1 MDKLFEAVAERGHVC
16 VGLDTALEYVPEKER
31 RPSAAETVLEYN
43 KAVIDATID
52 IAACYK
58 LQIAYYEEMG
68 LAGLETYA
76 RTLEYLRRRG
86 ALAITDIKR
95 SDIADTASR
104 YARAHFGGDFEAD
117 FVTLN
122 PYLGMDS
129 IEPWLQ
135 WADKKGKG
143 AFVLMRTS
151 NKGRRDFECLIIK
164 GENPS
169 PRRLFDAVG
178 DKLSELAASRLGA
191 HGYGAFGAVVGA
203 DPQTE
208 EERKEAA
215 AIRAE
220 RSNLFFLIP
229 GYGAQGGAASDAAL
243 LLGEGN
249 GGVVNASRSILRAW
263 QGQHEQDGREADNAI
278 AAQAARAAAIEM
290 RDNILKAAGINELV
304 RELN

>member
-1 MDKLFEAVAERGHVC
+1 MYNMDKLFEAVAERGHVC
-16 VGLDTALEYVPEKER
+16 VGLDTAPKYVPEKEWR
-31 RPSAAETVLEYN
+31 SSSAETVLEYN
-43 KAVIDATID
+43 KAIIDATID

-68 LAGLETYA
+68 LEGMNAYA
-76 RTLEYLRRRG
+76 RTLKHLRGRG
-86 ALAITDIKR
+86 ALAIADIKR

-104 YARAHFGGDFEAD
+104 YAKAHFEGDFEAD

-135 WADKKGKG
+135 WADKKCKG

-151 NKGRRDFECLIIK
+151 NKGRRDFECLLIE
-164 GENPS
+164 GGS
-169 PRRLFDAVG
+169 PPLRLFDAVG
-178 DKLSELAASRLGA
+178 DKLSELAAARLGA

-203 DPQTE
+203 DPQSE

-215 AIRAE
+215 AIRA
-220 RSNLFFLIP
+220 RRPNLFFLIP

-243 LLGEGN
+243 LLREGN
-249 GGVVNASRSILRAW
+249 GGVVNASRSILKAW
-263 QGQHEQDGREADNAI
+263 QSSHYGREADNSI

-290 RDNILKAAGINELV
+290 RDSIRKAAGINT
-304 RELN
+304 RQ

>member
-1 MDKLFEAVAERGHVC
+1 MYNMDKLFEAVAEKGHVC
-16 VGLDTALEYVPEKER
+16 VGLDTAPEYVPEKER
-31 RPSAAETVLEYN
+31 RSSPAETVLEYN
-43 KAVIDATID
+43 KAIIDATID

-68 LAGLETYA
+68 LAGLDAYA
-76 RTLEYLRRRG
+76 QTLKHLRERR
-86 ALAITDIKR
+86 ALTIADIKR
-95 SDIADTASR
+95 SDIADTAAR
-104 YARAHFGGDFEAD
+104 YARAHFDGDFEAD

-151 NKGRRDFECLIIK
+151 NKGRRDFECLIINE
-164 GENPS
+164 GSSS

-215 AIRAE
+215 AIRAG
-220 RSNLFFLIP
+220 RPSLFFLIP

-243 LLGEGN
+243 LLRKGN
-249 GGVVNASRSILRAW
+249 GGIVNASRSILKAW
-263 QGQHEQDGREADNAI
+263 QNSHEQSGKEADNAI
-278 AAQAARAAAIEM
+278 AAQAARAASIEM
-290 RDNILKAAGINELV
+290 RDNIRRAAGIN
-304 RELN
+304 N

>member
-1 MDKLFEAVAERGHVC
+1 MNTSMYNMDKLFEAVAERGHVC
-16 VGLDTALEYVPEKER
+16 VGLDTAPEYVPEKER
-31 RPSAAETVLEYN
+31 RSSPAETVLAYN
-43 KAVIDATID
+43 KAMIDATID

-58 LQIAYYEEMG
+58 LQIAYYEELG
-68 LAGLETYA
+68 LSGLETYSQ
-76 RTLEYLRRRG
+76 TLKYLRQRS
-86 ALAITDIKR
+86 ALAIADIKR

-104 YARAHFGGDFEAD
+104 YARAHFDGDFEAD

-164 GENPS
+164 EESHS
-169 PRRLFDAVG
+169 PRHLFDTVG
-178 DKLSELAASRLGA
+178 NKLSELAASRLGA

-203 DPQTE
+203 DPQSE
-208 EERKEAA
+208 EERKEAT
-215 AIRAE
+215 AIRAGYPV
-220 RSNLFFLIP
+220 LFFLIP

-243 LLGEGN
+243 LLREGN
-249 GGVVNASRSILRAW
+249 GGVVNASRSILKAW
-263 QGQHEQDGREADNAI
+263 QSSHEASGREADNTI
-278 AAQAARAAAIEM
+278 AALAARAAAIEM
-290 RDNILKAAGINELV
+290 RDSIRKAV
-304 RELN
+304 